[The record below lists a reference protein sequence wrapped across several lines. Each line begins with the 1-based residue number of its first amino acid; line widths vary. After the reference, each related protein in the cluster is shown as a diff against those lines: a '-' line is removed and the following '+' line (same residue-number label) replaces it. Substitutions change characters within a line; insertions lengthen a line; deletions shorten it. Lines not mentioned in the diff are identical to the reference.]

1 MNSKTNNISK
11 DGMLSEA
18 TKETVRE
25 FDEFLRVA
33 GAPSL
38 KKTAPRT
45 IVLRAGL
52 MRTKGLKF
60 SREEANER

>member
-1 MNSKTNNISK
+1 MNTKTQNISQC
-11 DGMLSEA
+11 GALSA
-18 TKETVRE
+18 ETREMVRG

-33 GAPSL
+33 GAPSP
-38 KKTAPRT
+38 KKSAHRA

-52 MRTKGLKF
+52 LRTKGLKF